1 MSTRRTAERRRSARG
16 QRGVSL
22 IEVLV
27 ATVLVSIGLLTLA
40 SLQALSLGRS
50 SSAALRTEAVGQS
63 YDLLD
68 RMRANR
74 AQAIGGLYN
83 LPFAQAPSGGT
94 LASQD
99 LTSWK
104 AALDAAL
111 PDGDGQVLVEA
122 QVVTITVRWRDI
134 GVADTAAPAT
144 VSLRTQL

>member
-1 MSTRRTAERRRSARG
+1 MSNPRTAEPRRGALG

-22 IEVLV
+22 VEVLV

-83 LPFAQAPSGGT
+83 LPFAQAPSGST

-99 LTSWK
+99 LASWK
-104 AALDAAL
+104 AALDATL

-134 GVADTAAPAT
+134 GVADAAAPAT

>member
-1 MSTRRTAERRRSARG
+1 MSHRRTAERRCGARG

-22 IEVLV
+22 VEVLV

-83 LPFAQAPSGGT
+83 LPFAQAPSGST

-99 LTSWK
+99 LASWK

-111 PDGDGQVLVEA
+111 PDGDGQVLVDA

-134 GVADTAAPAT
+134 GTADAAAPAT